1 MNESVITKALEIW
14 TLQNLLNLSITFG
27 IMATGLAMLQNYYD
41 AMEQRLSLR
50 VSIELWR
57 VFTVLLVDLLL
68 AFAVLIGYLML
79 NPDIMSDAKMAIP
92 FFPAATVLFAVALAL
107 RLFHGGHQAASK
119 NHRRS
124 LYLMLA
130 GSLVNILGFTLVMEG
145 ASPEYLENHPFDAG
159 FWEFL
164 RTYLRSN
171 ADPHGILL
179 SQVVFYVCFPI
190 LLAVLAWGVRS
201 GLKQLAATQGSQ
213 PKQEKKPSPFRG
225 TGD

>member
-14 TLQNLLNLSITFG
+14 TLQNLLNLSITLG
-27 IMATGLAMLQNYYD
+27 ILATGLAMLQNYYD

-57 VFTVLLVDLLL
+57 VFTVLLVDVLL
-68 AFAVLIGYLML
+68 ALAVLIGYLML

-92 FFPAATVLFAVALAL
+92 FFPAATILFAVALVL
-107 RLFHGGHQAASK
+107 RLFHGGHQAAST

-145 ASPEYLENHPFDAG
+145 ASPEYLESRPLDAG

-179 SQVVFYVCFPI
+179 SQLVFYVCFPI

-201 GLKQLAATQGSQ
+201 GLKQLTATQGEP
-213 PKQEKKPSPFRG
+213 PKQGKKPWPWTG